1 MGGLAHFLEEEGL
14 PTTQISLIR
23 EHSDSIRPPR
33 ALWVPFELGRPL
45 GVPNDAAFQ
54 TRVLLAALKL
64 LESPKGPVLED
75 FPDDVPVTSDGSTAW
90 ACPVNFATA
99 VANLSEVDQLR
110 AALKGEMAQ
119 LYSWYNLATKKRG
132 RTTVGVSGLD
142 LEAIGD
148 FISAFLDGDIPEN
161 PREDLPLGIVLKLAT
176 EDLKAYYWEA
186 ITAQP
191 GQVSPSSEQLSD
203 WFWDETTAG
212 KVLLAVKQVCMNSQ
226 DDMLQVVG
234 MKLLVP
240 MAQALRKGIG
250 AAKEKEESNK

>member
-1 MGGLAHFLEEEGL
+1 MGGLAHFLEEEEL

-23 EHSDSIRPPR
+23 EHSESIRPPR

-54 TRVLLAALKL
+54 IRVLLAALKL
-64 LESPKGPVLED
+64 LEAPSGPVLKD
-75 FPDDVPVTSDGSTAW
+75 FPDDVPVTSDASTAW
-90 ACPVNFATA
+90 ACPVHFATPI
-99 VANLSEVDQLR
+99 ANLSEMDQLR

-119 LYSWYNLATKKRG
+119 LHSWYNLAIKKRG
-132 RTTVGVSGLD
+132 RTTVGVSGLE
-142 LEAIGD
+142 LEEIGD

-212 KVLLAVKQVCMNSQ
+212 KVVLAVMQVCMKSQ
-226 DDMLQVVG
+226 DDILQTVG

-240 MAQALRKGIG
+240 MVRRLER
-250 AAKEKEESNK
+250 E